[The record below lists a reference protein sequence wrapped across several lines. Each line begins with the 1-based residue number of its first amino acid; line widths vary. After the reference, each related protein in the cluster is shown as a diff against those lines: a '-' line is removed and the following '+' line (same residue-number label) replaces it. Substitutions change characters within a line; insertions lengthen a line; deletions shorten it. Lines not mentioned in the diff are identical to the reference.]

1 MLRGVQHSRFDGAHP
16 GPGDVTVKLRS
27 CVAEGDGVSMPSVSH
42 LVTAEQLP
50 GISLPGKSIELIRG
64 ALVVREPPSTRH
76 GRVAARLSYLMS
88 DHVYRH
94 QLGAVIQA
102 AGFQIESEPDTVRA
116 PDVAFV
122 SEARVSQIP
131 DTGFARF
138 APDLA
143 CEVVSPND
151 RPGELLAKAGQ
162 WLDAG
167 ARLVWLID
175 PLRAQ
180 AVVYREN
187 GDVTLVAADGVV
199 VGDPVLPGLQLALR
213 DVLR

>member
-1 MLRGVQHSRFDGAHP
+1 
-16 GPGDVTVKLRS
+16 
-27 CVAEGDGVSMPSVSH
+27 MPSVSH
-42 LVTAEQLP
+42 LVTAEELP
-50 GISLPGKSIELIRG
+50 RLSIPGKSIELVRG

-76 GRVAARLSYLMS
+76 GRVAARLSYLIA

-94 QLGAVIQA
+94 KLGAVVQD
-102 AGFQIESEPDTVRA
+102 AGFQIESNPDTVRA

-122 SEARVSQIP
+122 SEARVDQIP
-131 DTGFARF
+131 LSGFARF

-167 ARLVWLID
+167 AKLVWVID
-175 PLRAQ
+175 PLRAH
-180 AVVYREN
+180 AVVYRES
-187 GDVTLVAADGVV
+187 GDVTLVAADGVLD
-199 VGDPVLPGLQLALR
+199 GDPVLSGLKLALA
-213 DVLR
+213 DVFR